1 MNNKFHSNGKLLLS
15 GEYLI
20 LHGAQGLAV
29 PLKKG
34 QSMTVNQIPGKEL
47 IWRATHPEGSWF
59 SALFNPDLSVKETTN
74 RQLTISLKEILNK
87 AAQLKGS
94 RDVFTGKEVLTHLE
108 FSPDWGW
115 GSSSTLISNL
125 SEWLNINPFHLLS
138 DTFGG
143 SGYDIAC
150 ATADGPVFYRLTQS
164 GKPEVNAASF
174 NPPFIDNLWIGY
186 LNRKQSSVMA
196 VKHHLDGF
204 KNAEKEI
211 ERISDISLKMSEEMS
226 PKKFMKLMAEHEGI
240 ISSVT
245 GLVPLKKRLFSDF
258 PGAVKSLGA
267 WGGDFFLVLSPWPED
282 DTKEYFQTKGFKT
295 LFRFRDVKLDKR
307 YEGR

>member
-20 LHGAQGLAV
+20 LHGARGLAV

-34 QSMTVNQIPGKEL
+34 QSMIVNQIPGKVL
-47 IWRATHPEGSWF
+47 AWKATHPEGSWF
-59 SALFNPDLSVKETTN
+59 SALFNPDLTVKETTN
-74 RQLTISLKEILNK
+74 RQLATSLKDILNK

-94 RDVFTGKEVLTHLE
+94 RDVLSGKEIITHLE

-125 SEWLNINPFHLLS
+125 SEWLDINPYLLLS
-138 DTFGG
+138 ETFGG

-164 GKPEVNAASF
+164 GKPEVNVAAF
-174 NPPFIDNLWIGY
+174 DPPFIDNLWIGY
-186 LNRKQSSVMA
+186 LNRKQNSTMA
-196 VKHHLDGF
+196 VRHHIDGL

-211 ERISDISLKMSEEMS
+211 EKISDISLRMSNETSEE
-226 PKKFMKLMAEHEGI
+226 KFMNLMAEHEGI
-240 ISSVT
+240 ISSIT
-245 GLVPLKKRLFSDF
+245 GLVPLKKRLFPDF

-267 WGGDFFLVLSPWPED
+267 WGGDFFLVLSPCPED

-295 LFRFRDVKLDKR
+295 LFRLRDVKLDKQ
-307 YEGR
+307 YAGR

>member
-20 LHGAQGLAV
+20 LHGARGLAV

-34 QSMTVNQIPGKEL
+34 QSMIVNQIPGKVL
-47 IWRATHPEGSWF
+47 AWKATHPEGSWF
-59 SALFNPDLSVKETTN
+59 SALFNPDLTVKETTN
-74 RQLTISLKEILNK
+74 RQLATSLKDILNK
-87 AAQLKGS
+87 AAQLKGR
-94 RDVFTGKEVLTHLE
+94 RDVLSGKEIITHLE

-125 SEWLNINPFHLLS
+125 SEWLDINPYLLLS
-138 DTFGG
+138 ETFGG

-164 GKPEVNAASF
+164 GKPEVNVAAF
-174 NPPFIDNLWIGY
+174 DPPFIDNLWIGY
-186 LNRKQSSVMA
+186 LNRKQNSTMA
-196 VKHHLDGF
+196 VRHHLDGL

-211 ERISDISLKMSEEMS
+211 EKISDISLRMSNETSEE
-226 PKKFMKLMAEHEGI
+226 KFMNLMAEHEGI
-240 ISSVT
+240 ISSIT
-245 GLVPLKKRLFSDF
+245 GLVPLKKRLFPDF

-295 LFRFRDVKLDKR
+295 LFRLRDVKLDKQ
-307 YEGR
+307 YAGR